1 MSGGIW
7 ELRRDEITGWWS
19 ATVVDRAF
27 DPGRFAAERLSAE
40 RDATCANCAAA
51 EQEGVTRR
59 LLRQG
64 AFHAVGTRSDAA
76 HGESGFLT
84 LSSMGQA
91 GSWSTL
97 IAPRGVH
104 GELDEVPVGLVADL
118 LVAVREQLRAA
129 RDAGATAYVQVVRN
143 AAAQAGAMSDHLCLD
158 LYDLPQ
164 VPHRL
169 AEEIGGAARLA
180 IRSGGGCAFCR
191 LVHDEESSGR
201 RVVHRDPFGL
211 VFAPFAGRSA
221 FETWIVPHGHAADF
235 ADADLATVRGFAE
248 TLQTAVRAL
257 RAIGMPPYNLMLHTA
272 PLRERVDSTYH
283 WHWELHPRLR
293 PIGGLELASGIPVVP
308 IAPEEAATELRRAV
322 R

>member
-19 ATVVDRAF
+19 ATVVDREFEPA
-27 DPGRFAAERLSAE
+27 RFVADRLPAE
-40 RDATCANCAAA
+40 RDATCRNCAEAPV
-51 EQEGVTRR
+51 EGVGRR
-59 LLRQG
+59 VLRQG

-84 LSSMGQA
+84 LSGMERA

-97 IAPRGVH
+97 IAAKGVH
-104 GELDEVPVGLVADL
+104 SELDEVPVGVVADL
-118 LVAVREQLRAA
+118 LLAAREQLRIA
-129 RDAGATAYVQVVRN
+129 RETATTAYVQFVRN
-143 AAAQAGAMSDHLCLD
+143 AGAQAGAMSDHLCID
-158 LYDLPQ
+158 AYDLPQ

-180 IRSGGGCAFCR
+180 IRSGGCAYCR
-191 LVHDEESSGR
+191 LIQEEEASGR
-201 RVVHRDPFGL
+201 RVVHRDAYGL
-211 VFAPFAGRSA
+211 VVAPFASRSA
-221 FETWIVPHGHAADF
+221 FETWIIPQGHSADF

-248 TLQTAVRAL
+248 TLQTAVRSL

-272 PLRERVDSTYH
+272 PLRERVDTTYH

-308 IAPEEAATELRRAV
+308 IAPEEAAVELRRSL